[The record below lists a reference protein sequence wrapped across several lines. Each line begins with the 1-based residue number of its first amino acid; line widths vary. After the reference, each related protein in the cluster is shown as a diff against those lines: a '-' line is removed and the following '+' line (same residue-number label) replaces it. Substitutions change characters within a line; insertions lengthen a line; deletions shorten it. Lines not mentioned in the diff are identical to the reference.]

1 MMSMLQLCLSIGLLL
16 AILKFLKSYLEWYR
30 SPLWAIPGPPFRIA
44 SWFLGQLPVTIK
56 EPFMEPHKRWWKQ
69 AGGGRPG
76 TDGATTD
83 ADFIHFCFVGGS
95 HRVIVT
101 NADVVR
107 QILMANAGRDPRY
120 LKKLDIIVSIVGW
133 GLLSLEGEDWQRH
146 RRVVHPSF
154 RPRFVKDSLERV
166 VPDLVSRFISQ
177 WRRAEEGREIDVMEH
192 FSTLALDVLGRV
204 AFSHDFHALD
214 SVSKWADG
222 NVGADVDGLS
232 PVTDRMVQA
241 LRALFTL
248 NTKKLVLNVFG
259 LSKLDWETQRTR
271 KALNDAVDDIIQK
284 VRSKVETTVNEDAD
298 DTNSVNKSNA
308 EEEDSSSSTKKSKYA
323 PTSLLGTL
331 LDAKDSG
338 TDKTND
344 AKGVLN
350 DAELRDEV
358 KTFIVA
364 GHETTSTWCYWCTFA
379 LCKHPDV
386 QQKVYDDI
394 MKHAPIPVQ
403 SEESTSHE
411 NDATIPLEALEK
423 MQYLDAFMKE
433 VLRLY
438 PPAGLVIRN
447 TTRDETFG
455 NTLIPANTG
464 IIIPI
469 LILHQDPRY
478 WSRPDEF
485 RPERWLDENGGPRYP
500 ASHKYAYLPFSAGP
514 RNCIGQQFATT
525 ETKLIMAPIIRAFVF
540 QLAPSLRDK
549 EFTFTTYITMKAK
562 PAVKV
567 CIRSRSTLQREV

>member
-1 MMSMLQLCLSIGLLL
+1 MLQLCLSISLLSAL
-16 AILKFLKSYLEWYR
+16 LKFLKCYLEWYR
-30 SPLWAIPGPPFRIA
+30 SPLWAIPGPPFRIT
-44 SWFLGQLPVTIK
+44 SWFLGQLPDIIK

-69 AGGGRPG
+69 AGGGRPD

-107 QILMANAGRDPRY
+107 QILMAHAGRNPRY
-120 LKKLDIIVSIVGW
+120 LKKLDIVVSIVGW
-133 GLLSLEGEDWQRH
+133 GLVSLEGEDWQRH
-146 RRVVHPSF
+146 RRVIHPSF

-166 VPDLVSRFISQ
+166 APDLVSRFISQ
-177 WRRAEEGREIDVMEH
+177 WRRAEEGMEINVMEH
-192 FSTLALDVLGRV
+192 FSSLALDVLGRV

-222 NVGADVDGLS
+222 NVGPDVDGLF
-232 PVTDRMVQA
+232 PVTDRMMQA
-241 LRALFTL
+241 LQALFTL
-248 NTKKLVLNVFG
+248 NTKKLLLTIFG

-271 KALNDAVDDIIQK
+271 KALDDAVDDIIRK
-284 VRSKVETTVNEDAD
+284 VRSKVEIISGNEDVD
-298 DTNSVNKSNA
+298 DANSVNKSNA
-308 EEEDSSSSTKKSKYA
+308 EEKGSSSSTKKSKYA
-323 PTSLLGTL
+323 TTSLLETL

-338 TDKTND
+338 TDKTTD
-344 AKGVLN
+344 GEGMLN
-350 DAELRDEV
+350 DAELRNEV
-358 KTFIVA
+358 KTFIIA
-364 GHETTSTWCYWCTFA
+364 GHEMTSTWCYWCTFA

-386 QQKVYDDI
+386 QQKVYEDI
-394 MKHAPIPVQ
+394 IKHAPTLVR

-411 NDATIPLEALEK
+411 NNAAIPLEALEK

-438 PPAGLVIRN
+438 PPAGLVMRT
-447 TTRDETFG
+447 TTRDEIFSD
-455 NTLIPANTG
+455 TLIPAKTR

-478 WSRPDEF
+478 WSCPDEF
-485 RPERWLDENGGPRYP
+485 RPERWLDENGGPCYP

-549 EFTFTTYITMKAK
+549 EFKFTTYITLKAK

-567 CIRSRSTLQREV
+567 CIRSRSTLQREAE